1 MFKQRNKLKDKI
13 KQLEYDNKRLEK
25 NNGWMRSYIE
35 DMPVEIKEW
44 FIDNDQESNWLKFAD
59 DFEFCEHCGFDYNR
73 GEGHY
78 NSSTCPVAFKQMC
91 DDFIDE
97 TGNGN
102 STRSLI
108 WMLHDQLMSRGDE
121 RVLSWVSDYHRYELL
136 PFSEE
141 KIELDFDKWLVEQKD
156 AGETLSSLLLSH
168 LWTYEQNR
176 QCLNEWIVELWT
188 EDFEAEREQE

>member
-25 NNGWMRSYIE
+25 DNRWMRSYVE
-35 DMPVEIKEW
+35 DMPVMIKEW

-59 DFEFCEHCGFDYNR
+59 DFEFCEHCGFDYKR

-78 NSSTCPVAFKQMC
+78 NSDTCPVAFKQMC

-108 WMLHDQLMSRGDE
+108 WMLHDRLMSRGDE
-121 RVLSWVSDYHRYELL
+121 RVLSWVSDYHRYQLL

-141 KIELDFDKWLVEQKD
+141 EIELDFDKWLVEQKE

-176 QCLNEWIVELWT
+176 QCLNEWLVELWT